1 MASFSSLRSV
11 IVPLLLL
18 GAVAGCD
25 KQNNAAPQA
34 TPSRLPVEN
43 SGTPAD
49 ATQAKGDKVAVDVI
63 GTLDRSHKGE
73 AAPAIA
79 FTDPAGKPSSV
90 KAFAGKPILLNLW
103 ATWCGPCVTEMPT
116 LDKAAADMTI
126 VAVSQDLGAEGA
138 AKAAKFLH
146 DHNVTHLPSYTDPET
161 KMSVA
166 YNASLPTSVLYDS
179 TGHEVWRMTG
189 GMDWTTETA
198 KQLLA
203 EAK

>member
-25 KQNNAAPQA
+25 KQNASAPQA
-34 TPSRLPVEN
+34 MPSKLPVED
-43 SGTPAD
+43 SGTPTD
-49 ATQAKGDKVAVDVI
+49 APPASGDKAAVDVI

-73 AAPAIA
+73 VAPAVG
-79 FTDPAGKPSSV
+79 FTDPAGKPSSI
-90 KAFAGKPILLNLW
+90 KAFAGKPVLLNLW
-103 ATWCGPCVTEMPT
+103 ATWCAPCVAEMPT
-116 LDKAAADMTI
+116 LDKAATSLTV
-126 VAVSQDLGAEGA
+126 VAVSQDIGADGA
-138 AKAAKFLH
+138 AAAAKFLR
-146 DHNVTHLPSYTDPET
+146 DHGVTHLQPYTDPET
-161 KMSVA
+161 KLSVA
-166 YNASLPTSVLYDS
+166 YNASLPTSILYDS

-198 KQLLA
+198 KQLLS

>member
-25 KQNNAAPQA
+25 KQNAAAPQA
-34 TPSRLPVEN
+34 MPSKLPVEN
-43 SGTPAD
+43 SGTPVD
-49 ATQAKGDKVAVDVI
+49 AVPEPSDKVAVDVI

-73 AAPAIA
+73 IAPAA
-79 FTDPAGKPSSV
+79 FTDLVGEPGASRV
-90 KAFAGKPILLNLW
+90 FAGKPVLLNLW
-103 ATWCGPCVTEMPT
+103 ATWCAPCVAEMPT
-116 LDKAAADMTI
+116 LDKAAASMVI
-126 VAVSQDLGAEGA
+126 VAVSQDIGADGA
-138 AKAAKFLH
+138 AKAAKFLR
-146 DHNVTHLPSYTDPET
+146 DHGVTHLQSYADPET
-161 KMSVA
+161 KLSVA
-166 YNASLPTSVLYDS
+166 YNASLPTSILYDS

-189 GMDWTTETA
+189 GMDWTSETA

>member
-1 MASFSSLRSV
+1 MASSLSLRSV

-25 KQNNAAPQA
+25 KHNAAAPQA
-34 TPSRLPVEN
+34 TPSKLPVEN
-43 SGTPAD
+43 TGTAPDATPAEAGTP
-49 ATQAKGDKVAVDVI
+49 AVDVI
-63 GTLDRSHKGE
+63 GPLARRHKGE
-73 AAPAIA
+73 AAPDVA
-79 FTDPAGKPSSV
+79 FTDAAGKPSSV
-90 KAFAGKPILLNLW
+90 KAFAGKPILLNMW
-103 ATWCGPCVTEMPT
+103 ATWCGPCVAEMPT
-116 LDKAAADMTI
+116 LDKAAGDITV
-126 VAVSQDLGAEGA
+126 VAVSQDLGADGA

-146 DHNVTHLPSYTDPET
+146 DHGVTHLRSYADPET
-161 KMSVA
+161 KLSVA
-166 YNASLPTSVLYDS
+166 YNAILPMSVLYDS